1 MKEKIIAACDDLFN
15 DYVNE
20 NGEITQETFIEMCI
34 EERGKITEQLKLIRS
49 EVKVAFSFLMNS
61 FSSFDVVS
69 AAVTKYQ
76 SWIDELNTM
85 IEYVGEINEKEE
97 DLNDEN

>member
-34 EERGKITEQLKLIRS
+34 EERGKITE
-49 EVKVAFSFLMNS
+49 
-61 FSSFDVVS
+61 
-69 AAVTKYQ
+69 
-76 SWIDELNTM
+76 
-85 IEYVGEINEKEE
+85 
-97 DLNDEN
+97 